1 MVWAQAQATTG
12 AIQGLVTD
20 PSGAVVAEAKVEAK
34 NLDTNFVRTQDTD
47 TYGRFVL
54 LQMPPGRYTVRV
66 SKPGFATLV
75 QEAVVLTVGEA
86 LNLALTMKVSAV
98 EETVTVTDTPL
109 VDSVRTEAS
118 STLNQITVS
127 NTPILG
133 RKFEDLLTLTP
144 GVSRSP
150 SPDSAGSSTTSAWT
164 AAITTTASSASNWA
178 ASARRSTSRWR
189 RCASSRWWRRGQAR
203 SSAAPRA
210 ES

>member
-1 MVWAQAQATTG
+1 MPRARFLALALMACLGLPGVVWAQAQATTG

-47 TYGRFVL
+47 AYGRFVL

-98 EETVTVTDTPL
+98 EETVTVSGQAGFL
-109 VDSVRTEAS
+109 SGEA
-118 STLNQITVS
+118 
-127 NTPILG
+127 
-133 RKFEDLLTLTP
+133 
-144 GVSRSP
+144 VSR
-150 SPDSAGSSTTSAWT
+150 
-164 AAITTTASSASNWA
+164 
-178 ASARRSTSRWR
+178 
-189 RCASSRWWRRGQAR
+189 
-203 SSAAPRA
+203 
-210 ES
+210 